1 MTLFDFNHWAHVI
14 VLRVTA
20 QCLLCFILKL
30 RAISKYKPPGTCIWR
45 GDLSEGFLRYK
56 FGGGGGLYLEGLI
69 FRILR
74 HMAVINLPTNAAL
87 AKLNYC

>member
-20 QCLLCFILKL
+20 QCLLCFILNL
-30 RAISKYKPPGTCIWR
+30 RAISKYKPPR
-45 GDLSEGFLRYK
+45 GVYLEGRFIGGFFALRVW
-56 FGGGGGLYLEGLI
+56 GGEGLI

-74 HMAVINLPTNAAL
+74 HMAVINLPTNASL
-87 AKLNYC
+87 AMLNYC

>member
-20 QCLLCFILKL
+20 QCLLCFILNL
-30 RAISKYKPPGTCIWR
+30 RAISKYKPPGACIWR
-45 GDLSEGFLRYK
+45 GDLSEGFLRYE

-69 FRILR
+69 FRIFR

-87 AKLNYC
+87 AMLNYC